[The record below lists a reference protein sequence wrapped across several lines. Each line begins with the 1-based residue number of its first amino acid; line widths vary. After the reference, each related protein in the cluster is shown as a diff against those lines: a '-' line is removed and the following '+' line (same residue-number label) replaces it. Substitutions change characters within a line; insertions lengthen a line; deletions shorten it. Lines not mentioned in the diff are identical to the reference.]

1 MGHMDRLLKVLEDS
15 ETDQLRKLKVIA
27 LLGEMMTDDDAFT
40 QLKAALQD
48 KNLAQQAAVA
58 LGNLGKD
65 SIPILTE
72 MLKNAKEPDLQAA
85 VAKGLGQVGAL
96 HGDPGVI
103 PPLLE
108 ILFQPGIDMKVRTE
122 VVWAI
127 GKMPD
132 KRAIEPLHQLD
143 RELQAIRSED
153 PAIKTLKEA
162 AFWSLKMTDTELSSE
177 NPSEY
182 HPSTRVRQKTTVF
195 IAAEDLCAAQTVIH
209 PLSPPTPPKHF
220 DAARLYKCFT

>member
-72 MLKNAKEPDLQAA
+72 MLKNARNLTYKQQSP
-85 VAKGLGQVGAL
+85 
-96 HGDPGVI
+96 
-103 PPLLE
+103 
-108 ILFQPGIDMKVRTE
+108 
-122 VVWAI
+122 
-127 GKMPD
+127 
-132 KRAIEPLHQLD
+132 RA
-143 RELQAIRSED
+143 
-153 PAIKTLKEA
+153 
-162 AFWSLKMTDTELSSE
+162 
-177 NPSEY
+177 
-182 HPSTRVRQKTTVF
+182 
-195 IAAEDLCAAQTVIH
+195 
-209 PLSPPTPPKHF
+209 
-220 DAARLYKCFT
+220 